1 MAGLKAAPIL
11 VKVFFLCLTA
21 GFWFHLIGF
30 ATSYWSH
37 SKFVTVGLWKA
48 CYRGYECT
56 KTTYT
61 TSYFEATQA
70 FESLAL
76 VAGFIGLLLLIFY
89 IFINQS
95 PYNISLYIA
104 SLVGV
109 AFAACCAILG
119 VIIYG
124 CKTSL
129 PLSWSYALAVVGGIL
144 YGISAILMAVHLLQK
159 C

>member
-1 MAGLKAAPIL
+1 MAGFKEAPVL
-11 VKVFFLCLTA
+11 VKVFFLFLTA
-21 GFWFHLIGF
+21 GFWLHLIGF

-37 SKFVTVGLWKA
+37 SEFVTVGLWKA

-76 VAGFIGLLLLIFY
+76 VAGFIGLLLLAFY

-95 PYNISLYIA
+95 SSNISLFIA
-104 SLVGV
+104 SLVAV
-109 AFAACCAILG
+109 AFAACCGILG

-129 PLSWSYALAVVGGIL
+129 PLSWSYALAVIGGIF
-144 YGISAILMAVHLLQK
+144 YGISSILMAVYLLQK

>member
-1 MAGLKAAPIL
+1 MAGFKESPVI
-11 VKVFFLCLTA
+11 VKVFFLSLTA
-21 GFWFHLIGF
+21 GFWIHLIGL
-30 ATSYWSH
+30 ATTYWSH
-37 SKFVTVGLWKA
+37 SRFVTLGLWKA

-61 TSYFEATQA
+61 SSYFEATQA

-76 VAGFIGLLLLIFY
+76 VAGFVGLLLLIFY
-89 IFINQS
+89 IFINQLS
-95 PYNISLYIA
+95 NNISLFIA
-104 SLVGV
+104 SLVAT

-129 PLSWSYALAVVGGIL
+129 PLSWSYALAVIGGL
-144 YGISAILMAVHLLQK
+144 AYGFSAILMAVFLLQR